1 MELIEKAIFSASNQF
16 KLKCYENTE
25 LICDQ
30 LLKIDPKN
38 LEALYLSS
46 ISKYK
51 LKKEYKV
58 INELKKIN
66 SYESNNYLGLF
77 YLQTENLIKSINYF
91 TKAIEINPKMS
102 SAWSNL
108 GCQFRAIKKNKFS
121 NRIFRKSK
129 KIRQ

>member
-1 MELIEKAIFSASNQF
+1 M
-16 KLKCYENTE
+16 
-25 LICDQ
+25 
-30 LLKIDPKN
+30 KIDPKN

-46 ISKYK
+46 ISKNK